1 MVAQKEEML
10 CNSSGTH
17 ASRSWQQIPR
27 RKILGEKC
35 SWEKDPGRKRFL
47 GEKCSW
53 EKDPRRKRFLGE
65 RS

>member
-17 ASRSWQQIPR
+17 ASRSWQQPR

-47 GEKCSW
+47 GEKCS
-53 EKDPRRKRFLGE
+53 
-65 RS
+65 